1 MKYPAFFRKLNGG
14 LAFFCGCLI
23 FLTGIFSV
31 IEAIMRGLFSS
42 PTIWTLNVSCY
53 LLIWAIFLGSPYA
66 FQTHGHVA
74 VDLLRDAIDKIAPSR
89 IPRKVMAIVGY
100 VVTLAFLFPLL
111 YAGYGLVV
119 KAVKYAPLTTTTV
132 PIPMVWLQIA
142 IVVGCVLM
150 ILTVIF
156 IILDVLSG
164 SEEYI

>member
-74 VDLLRDAIDKIAPSR
+74 VDLLRDAIDKIAHSEKIDGNCR
-89 IPRKVMAIVGY
+89 LCRHTGIPFSAALPDTG
-100 VVTLAFLFPLL
+100 
-111 YAGYGLVV
+111 
-119 KAVKYAPLTTTTV
+119 
-132 PIPMVWLQIA
+132 WW
-142 IVVGCVLM
+142 
-150 ILTVIF
+150 
-156 IILDVLSG
+156 
-164 SEEYI
+164 